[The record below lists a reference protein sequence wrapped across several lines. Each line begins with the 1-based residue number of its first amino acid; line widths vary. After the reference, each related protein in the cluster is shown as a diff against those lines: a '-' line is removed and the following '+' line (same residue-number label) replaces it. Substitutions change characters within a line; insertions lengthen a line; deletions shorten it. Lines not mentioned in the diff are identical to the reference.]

1 MLQRSG
7 IALPSVP
14 ADRSQALR
22 QLLRAKGAMVGE
34 RTLAEILRAL
44 YTPDAVEQD
53 VVAEVRAASLNGDK
67 VTVVITAVEL
77 RDAIRRWS

>member
-1 MLQRSG
+1 
-7 IALPSVP
+7 
-14 ADRSQALR
+14 
-22 QLLRAKGAMVGE
+22 MVDE
-34 RTLAEILRAL
+34 RTLVESLTAL

-53 VVAEVRAASLNGDK
+53 VVAEVRGASLKGDK